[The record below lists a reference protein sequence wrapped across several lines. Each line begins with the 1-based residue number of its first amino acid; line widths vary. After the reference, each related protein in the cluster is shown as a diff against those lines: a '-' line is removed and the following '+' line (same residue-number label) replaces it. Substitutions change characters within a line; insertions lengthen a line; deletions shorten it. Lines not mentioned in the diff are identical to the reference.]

1 MPFQAFLH
9 NFWKLHHHQ
18 PNVQDGHGAHTDDH
32 NDQEI
37 VTAEDTIAV
46 DLLHDFLASRKSP
59 LINYHRNH
67 IWYCMPM
74 TKPPVVH
81 FCCHNMFV
89 AIAGLMFAMSTH
101 FAASYSSNQKD
112 WGPLWSKCSAIN
124 VRLFNGNGNAAK
136 KCRQK
141 WAAPQITQIV
151 IFTDPLNRTKPNM

>member
-9 NFWKLHHHQ
+9 NFWKLHQHQ
-18 PNVQDGHGAHTDDH
+18 PNVQDGYGAHTDDH

-112 WGPLWSKCSAIN
+112 WGPLWEQVQCYKRPSFQRKRQCGQKMSAKMGCTP
-124 VRLFNGNGNAAK
+124 R
-136 KCRQK
+136 
-141 WAAPQITQIV
+141 
-151 IFTDPLNRTKPNM
+151 